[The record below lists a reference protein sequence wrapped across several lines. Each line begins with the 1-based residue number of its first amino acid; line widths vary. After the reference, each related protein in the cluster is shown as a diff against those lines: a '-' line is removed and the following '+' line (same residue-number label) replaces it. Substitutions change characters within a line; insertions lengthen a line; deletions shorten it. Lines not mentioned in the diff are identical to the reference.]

1 MNVKY
6 FIGDKKFYKKI
17 MIIAVPIMIQ
27 NGITNFVSLL
37 DNIMVGG
44 IGTEQMS
51 GVAIIN
57 QLVFVYYLMMFGGL
71 SGVGIFTA
79 QYFGKRDMEGVR
91 HTFRYKLWL
100 SFLLSMLALVVF
112 LIFGDDL
119 INMYL
124 HDSRDGGDLH
134 ATYLYG
140 KTYVRIV
147 FWALPAVML
156 QMVYASSLRECS
168 ETVLPMKAGIAAVFV
183 NLVLNYILI
192 YGKFGAPRLGVA
204 GAAVATVTSR
214 YVEACIIVIWV
225 HTHKEKN
232 PYIVGIYRT
241 LRVPLRLVKAFFI
254 KGAPLLA
261 NEFLWSVGMAFL
273 IQCYSYRGLNVVA
286 SLNIANT
293 INNIFNIAF
302 FAMGDAIAIIVGQL
316 LGANKM
322 REAKET
328 AYKIIAFAVMISLVV
343 GGLMAATS
351 TLFPKAYNTNETAK
365 ALATKYIIANA
376 CFMPVV
382 AFLHT
387 SYFTI
392 RSGGKTILT
401 FIFDSVFVW
410 CISIPIAYM
419 LSRYTGIPAVQMYVM
434 VQSADLI
441 KCIIGFIL
449 VKKGIWQQNI
459 VDENG

>member
-1 MNVKY
+1 MNLRR
-6 FIGDKKFYKKI
+6 FIGDKSFYKRV
-17 MIIAVPIMIQ
+17 MLIAVPIMVQ

-57 QLVFVYYLMMFGGL
+57 QLVFIYYLMMFGGL

-79 QYFGKRDMEGVR
+79 QYFGKRDMEGIR

-100 SFLLSMLALVVF
+100 AF
-112 LIFGDDL
+112 LISAFAMVIFLTFQDRL

-124 HDSRDGGDLH
+124 HKSSDGGDLH

-140 KTYVRIV
+140 KTYVRII
-147 FWALPAVML
+147 FFALPPVML
-156 QMVYASSLRECS
+156 QMVYASSLRECG
-168 ETVLPMKAGIAAVFV
+168 ETVLPMKAGITAVFV

-192 YGKFGAPRLGVA
+192 YGRFGAPRLGVS
-204 GAAVATVTSR
+204 GAAIATVTSR
-214 YVEACIIVIWV
+214 YVEAAIVLIWV
-225 HTHKEKN
+225 HTHKERNSYMK
-232 PYIVGIYRT
+232 GMYRT
-241 LRVPLRLVKAFFI
+241 LKVPLSLVKQFFI
-254 KGAPLLA
+254 KGAPLFL
-261 NEFLWSVGMAFL
+261 NEGLWSVGISFL

-286 SLNIANT
+286 AINIANT

-316 LGANKM
+316 LGANRMK
-322 REAKET
+322 EAKDT
-328 AYKIIAFAVMISLVV
+328 AYKIIVFAVMISLCVAA
-343 GGLMAATS
+343 LMSGTS
-351 TLFPKAYNTNETAK
+351 TFFPKLYNTNETAK
-365 ALATKYIIANA
+365 RLATRYILANA

-387 SYFTI
+387 SYFTL
-392 RSGGKTILT
+392 RSGGKTIIT

-410 CISIPIAYM
+410 SISIPLAYV
-419 LSRYTGIPAVQMYVM
+419 LSRFTDIPAVQMYVM

-441 KCIIGFIL
+441 KCVLGFIL
-449 VKKGIWQQNI
+449 VKKGVWMQNI
-459 VDENG
+459 VEKET